1 MVERAEPLLC
11 PVDQSVMVISA
22 RQGIEIDYCPTCR
35 GVWLDRGELNKII
48 EKSVAPGGA
57 NAPEAPPA
65 PPAPTAAPAAP
76 PPPAAPHYPPPPPQ
90 PGYPPPP
97 HGGQWQPHAPPPH
110 HGGGHWSPPPPHYH
124 HGDDYKYGHGGY
136 RRRKSFLEE
145 LFD

>member
-57 NAPEAPPA
+57 NAPEAPP
-65 PPAPTAAPAAP
+65 PPQAAP
-76 PPPAAPHYPPPPPQ
+76 PPQPHAAPNYPPPPPQ
-90 PGYPPPP
+90 APPPP
-97 HGGQWQPHAPPPH
+97 YPPQPHGGWQPQPPPH
-110 HGGGHWSPPPPHYH
+110 HGGHYSPQPHYGH
-124 HGDDYKYGHGGY
+124 GHGDDYKYGYGGH

>member
-48 EKSVAPGGA
+48 EKSAAPGGA
-57 NAPEAPPA
+57 NAPEAPP
-65 PPAPTAAPAAP
+65 PPQAAP
-76 PPPAAPHYPPPPPQ
+76 PPQPHAAPNYPPPPPQ
-90 PGYPPPP
+90 APPPP
-97 HGGQWQPHAPPPH
+97 YPPQPHGGWQPQPPPH
-110 HGGGHWSPPPPHYH
+110 HGGHYSPQPHYGH
-124 HGDDYKYGHGGY
+124 GHGDDYKYGYGGH

>member
-48 EKSVAPGGA
+48 EKSAAPGGA
-57 NAPEAPPA
+57 NAPEAPP

-76 PPPAAPHYPPPPPQ
+76 PPPAAPHYPPPPQAPP
-90 PGYPPPP
+90 PGYPPQP
-97 HGGQWQPHAPPPH
+97 HGGWQPQPPPH
-110 HGGGHWSPPPPHYH
+110 HHGGHWSPQPHYH

>member
-57 NAPEAPPA
+57 NAPEAPP
-65 PPAPTAAPAAP
+65 PPQAAP
-76 PPPAAPHYPPPPPQ
+76 PPPPQPHAAPNYPPPPPQ
-90 PGYPPPP
+90 APPPP
-97 HGGQWQPHAPPPH
+97 YPPQPHGGWQPQPPPH
-110 HGGGHWSPPPPHYH
+110 HGGHYSPQPHYGH
-124 HGDDYKYGHGGY
+124 GHGDDYKYGYGGH